1 MLKLILLSALA
12 LSLTGCSENSSLTGS
27 WAGAATFR
35 GAELPTT
42 VRFVHNAQTISAT
55 ISTPDAYQLNVPLRN
70 VRYEH
75 PNLHFEVEEAGERLI
90 FEGTRDGETITGT
103 VQGGE
108 LRAEFKLK
116 RTTAEQPV
124 NYSQE
129 EVSFRNANT
138 NLNGTLLIP
147 SRSGKHP
154 AVIFIHGSGPRT
166 RDDYRF
172 YADLFARRGIAAL
185 IYDKRP
191 VGGTGSN
198 DEQSDVHDLAD
209 DAVAAVEFLKN
220 RKEINGKQIG
230 LWGLSQGGW
239 VAPLAVTLSPDVAFL
254 IIVSG
259 PGVKV
264 ADVHLYAGQMRL
276 RERGFSEAEIN
287 EALTTLKQVDEFVR
301 TAGDSTAVQSLLDQ
315 AWTKRWAASTILP
328 RTAPTAAD
336 KSRLF
341 RWRNLDFDPAP
352 VWSQIKV
359 PVLAFFGERDNVV
372 PVQQSVARIE
382 QSLKQAKNA
391 DVSIKVYP
399 NADHIIKRPFGQR
412 PNTGGRFDWARPVPG
427 YLDMMIEWTLRRV
440 DVTQ

>member
-1 MLKLILLSALA
+1 MLKLILLSALS
-12 LSLTGCSENSSLTGS
+12 LSLSGCSENSSITGS
-27 WAGAATFR
+27 WTGAATFR

-55 ISTPDAYQLNVPLRN
+55 ISTPDAYQLNAPLRN

-75 PNLHFEVEEAGERLI
+75 PNLHFEVEEAGERLV

-108 LRAEFKLK
+108 LRAEFKLQ
-116 RTTAEQPV
+116 RTAAEQPA
-124 NYSQE
+124 NYSSE
-129 EVSFRNANT
+129 EVSFQNANT
-138 NLNGTLLIP
+138 KLNGTLLVP

-154 AVIFIHGSGPRT
+154 AVIFIHGSGPHT

-172 YADLFARRGIAAL
+172 YADLFARRGVAAL

-198 DEQSDVHDLAD
+198 DEQSDVRDLAG
-209 DAVAAVEFLKN
+209 DAVAAIEFLKN
-220 RKEINGKQIG
+220 RKEINARQIG
-230 LWGLSQGGW
+230 MWGLSQGGW
-239 VAPLAVTLSPDVAFL
+239 VAPLAATLSPDVAFL

-259 PGVKV
+259 PGVTV

-276 RERGFSEAEIN
+276 RERGFSETEIS
-287 EALTTLKQVDEFVR
+287 EALATLKQVDQFVR
-301 TAGDSTAVQSLLDQ
+301 TGGDGNAVQALLDQ
-315 AWTKRWAASTILP
+315 AWTKRWASSTILP
-328 RTAPTAAD
+328 RTAPTATD
-336 KSRLF
+336 KTRLF

-372 PVQQSVARIE
+372 PVQQSVARID
-382 QSLKQAKNA
+382 QALKQAKNA
-391 DVSIKVYP
+391 DVTIKVYSD
-399 NADHIIKRPFGQR
+399 ADHIIKLPFGQR
-412 PNTGGRFDWARPVPG
+412 PDTGGRFDWARPVPE
-427 YLDMMIEWTLRRV
+427 YLDMMIDWTLRRV
-440 DVTQ
+440 DVVR